1 MVYIHNWDEFLQPYE
16 LTVQELKLKL
26 EGIRAQYTKKNI
38 HSPIESVR
46 VRVKTINS
54 IIDKSKR
61 MALRLDEIGEKMHD
75 IAGVRITCQFVEDIY
90 SVVSLLK
97 KRSDIEVVYERDY
110 VTYPKETGYRSY
122 HLHGYYN
129 LETIDGTR
137 KVLFEVQIRTM
148 TMNVWATVEHSLNYK
163 YKDEIPGEIQEKLIK
178 AAEAAFSLDE
188 EISQI
193 RNEIR
198 EAQQQFI
205 LTKLSQF
212 TGYDDNNTGG

>member
-26 EGIRAQYTKKNI
+26 EGIRAQFWKKNI

-61 MALRLDEIGEKMHD
+61 MSLRLDEIGEKMHD

-90 SVVSLLK
+90 SVVALLK
-97 KRSDIEVVYERDY
+97 KRSDIEIVYERDY
-110 VTYPKETGYRSY
+110 VTYPKDSGYRSY
-122 HLHGYYN
+122 HLHGYYH
-129 LETIDGTR
+129 LETIDGTKR
-137 KVLFEVQIRTM
+137 VLFEVQIRTM
-148 TMNVWATVEHSLNYK
+148 SMNVWATVEHSLNYK
-163 YKDEIPGEIQEKLIK
+163 YEDEIPEKIKEKLIK
-178 AAEAAFSLDE
+178 AASAAASLDE
-188 EISQI
+188 QISQI
-193 RNEIR
+193 RTEIR

-205 LTKLSQF
+205 LKRLSQY
-212 TGYDDNNTGG
+212 TGYDDNQ

>member
-16 LTVQELKLKL
+16 LTVNELKLKL
-26 EGIRAQYTKKNI
+26 DGIRAQFSKKNI
-38 HSPIESVR
+38 HTPIESVR

-54 IIDKSKR
+54 IIDKSER

-90 SVVSLLK
+90 SVVALLK
-97 KRSDIEVVYERDY
+97 KRSDIEIVYERDY
-110 VTYPKETGYRSY
+110 VTYPKVSGYRSY

-148 TMNVWATVEHSLNYK
+148 TMNVWATVEHSLSYK
-163 YKDEIPGEIQEKLIK
+163 YKDEIPTDVKEKLFK
-178 AAEAAFSLDE
+178 AAEAAVSLDE
-188 EISQI
+188 QISQI
-193 RNEIR
+193 RNEVR
-198 EAQQQFI
+198 EAQQQFV
-205 LTKLSQF
+205 LKKLSQF
-212 TGYDDNNTGG
+212 KGYEDNR

>member
-26 EGIRAQYTKKNI
+26 EGIRAQFWKKNI

-61 MALRLDEIGEKMHD
+61 MSLRLDEIGEKMHD

-90 SVVSLLK
+90 SVVALLK
-97 KRSDIEVVYERDY
+97 KRSDIEIVYERDY
-110 VTYPKETGYRSY
+110 VTYPKDSGYRSY
-122 HLHGYYN
+122 HLHGYYH
-129 LETIDGTR
+129 LETIDGTKR
-137 KVLFEVQIRTM
+137 VLFEVQIRTM
-148 TMNVWATVEHSLNYK
+148 SMNVWATVEHSLNYK
-163 YKDEIPGEIQEKLIK
+163 YEDEIPKEIKEKLIK
-178 AAEAAFSLDE
+178 AALAATSLDE
-188 EISQI
+188 QISQI
-193 RNEIR
+193 RTEIR

-205 LTKLSQF
+205 LKRLSQY
-212 TGYDDNNTGG
+212 TGYDDNQ